1 MFMCE
6 ALAATKEM
14 ETDSRGAS
22 WQEKPGARQ
31 GRGGKKGSATEALE
45 ALEALFNQQVLPE
58 KEGHGRGR
66 LLRETEKN
74 RGRERTSL
82 PAERASDEESLREK
96 AEKSLGEEMQVLL
109 GALPPKQMQEGT
121 EEEGKTT
128 TRGEEERPEALKFR
142 GKENEEERGRRARV
156 WKELRNGGSRIRSWR
171 GSGRRSL
178 L

>member
-22 WQEKPGARQ
+22 WQAKPGALQ
-31 GRGGKKGSATEALE
+31 GRSEKKGSATEALE
-45 ALEALFNQQVLPE
+45 ALEALFNQQVLLE
-58 KEGHGRGR
+58 KEGRGR
-66 LLRETEKN
+66 LLREREKN

-121 EEEGKTT
+121 EEEEKTT

>member
-1 MFMCE
+1 MCE

-22 WQEKPGARQ
+22 WQAKPGALQ
-31 GRGGKKGSATEALE
+31 GRSEKKGSATEALE
-45 ALEALFNQQVLPE
+45 ALEALFNQQVLLE
-58 KEGHGRGR
+58 KEGRGR
-66 LLRETEKN
+66 LLREREKN

-121 EEEGKTT
+121 EEEEKTT

>member
-1 MFMCE
+1 
-6 ALAATKEM
+6 M

-31 GRGGKKGSATEALE
+31 GRSGKKGSATEALE

-58 KEGHGRGR
+58 KEGRGR
-66 LLRETEKN
+66 LLRERERN

-96 AEKSLGEEMQVLL
+96 AEKGLEEEMQVLL

-142 GKENEEERGRRARV
+142 GKENGEERGRRARV
-156 WKELRNGGSRIRSWR
+156 WKELRNGGNRIRSWR

-178 L
+178 LWLSRCSLPLP